1 MFDRRM
7 SLYGAV
13 ELLADTVCI
22 VVQKF
27 MNVDVALARCKVM
40 TFDSTTEGVPP
51 DATSCTTV

>member
-1 MFDRRM
+1 M